1 MSIPISNIFIIF
13 RARPEPLRKQK
24 RAPLVKTPFFTNII
38 PPWADP

>member
-24 RAPLVKTPFFTNII
+24 KGAFGKDTLFHKYYS
-38 PPWADP
+38 ALG